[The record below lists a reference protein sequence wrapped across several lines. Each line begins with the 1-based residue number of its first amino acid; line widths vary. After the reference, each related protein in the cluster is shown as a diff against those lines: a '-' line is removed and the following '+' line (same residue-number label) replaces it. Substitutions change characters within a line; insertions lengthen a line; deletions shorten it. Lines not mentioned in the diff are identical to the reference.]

1 MTSSWVDQEIKDIIA
16 DANAMRDKMQKTEI
30 EMAVLKARLE
40 EAKEVQEA
48 LVSIL
53 KQMAVY
59 EFILKQHGIDPE
71 TGKLIEQNTQNG
83 NGNGV

>member
-1 MTSSWVDQEIKDIIA
+1 MTSSWVDQEIRDIIA
-16 DANAMRDKMQKTEI
+16 DANAMRDKLHEAEI
-30 EMAVLKARLE
+30 QIAVLNARLD

-71 TGKLIEQNTQNG
+71 TGQRIEAHNENG
-83 NGNGV
+83 NGTG

>member
-1 MTSSWVDQEIKDIIA
+1 MTSSWVDQEIRDIIA
-16 DANAMRDKMQKTEI
+16 DANAMRDKLHQSEI
-30 EMAVLKARLE
+30 QIAVLNARLG

-71 TGKLIEQNTQNG
+71 SGQRIEDHSNNG
-83 NGNGV
+83 NGTG

>member
-1 MTSSWVDQEIKDIIA
+1 MSSSWVDQEIKTIIS
-16 DANAMRDKMQKTEI
+16 DANEMQAKLHQAEI
-30 EMAVLKARLE
+30 QIAVLSARLE

-71 TGKLIEQNTQNG
+71 TGQRIEDHSHNG
-83 NGNGV
+83 NGTS

>member
-16 DANAMRDKMQKTEI
+16 DANTMRDKLHQSEI
-30 EMAVLKARLE
+30 QIAVLNARLG

-71 TGKLIEQNTQNG
+71 TGQRIEDFGSNENG
-83 NGNGV
+83 AS

>member
-16 DANAMRDKMQKTEI
+16 DATQMREKLHQAEI
-30 EMAVLKARLE
+30 QIAVLNARLE
-40 EAKEVQEA
+40 EAKEVQAA
-48 LVSIL
+48 LVDIL

-71 TGKLIEQNTQNG
+71 TGQRVESHEGNHNG
-83 NGNGV
+83 AV

>member
-16 DANAMRDKMQKTEI
+16 DANGMREKLHQAEI
-30 EMAVLKARLE
+30 QIAVLTARLS

-48 LVSIL
+48 LVDIL

-71 TGKLIEQNTQNG
+71 TGQRIEIHENTQNG
-83 NGNGV
+83 TS